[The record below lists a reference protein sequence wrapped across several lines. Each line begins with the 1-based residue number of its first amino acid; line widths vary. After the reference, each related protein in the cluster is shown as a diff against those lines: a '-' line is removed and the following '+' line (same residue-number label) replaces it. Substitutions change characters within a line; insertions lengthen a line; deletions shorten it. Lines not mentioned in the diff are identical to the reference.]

1 MSEGSDESSE
11 SELRT
16 RCIVGLG
23 NPGSRY
29 ENTPHNIG
37 FKVLDELA
45 GRHSVS
51 FSKGD
56 GNALT
61 GSGRIAGQSV
71 LLAKPQTFMN
81 LSGTG
86 VSAVLRYRKLTNQ
99 DLIVVYD
106 ELDLPWTALRIKK
119 SGSAAGHNGVKSIIA
134 ALKTDVFIRVRV
146 GVRPEFPVRD
156 AAEYVLAPFARA
168 LKEDVQEI
176 VSYTAD
182 AVECIVAEGASRAMT
197 KFNRRA
203 GSLHKEEE

>member
-1 MSEGSDESSE
+1 
-11 SELRT
+11 
-16 RCIVGLG
+16 VGLG
-23 NPGSRY
+23 NPGTRY
-29 ENTPHNIG
+29 ENTPHNVG

-45 GRHSVS
+45 RRHSVS
-51 FSKGD
+51 FSKSD
-56 GNALT
+56 GSTLA
-61 GSGRIAGQSV
+61 GSGTIADRGV
-71 LLAKPQTFMN
+71 ILAKPQTFMN
-81 LSGTG
+81 LSGVG
-86 VSAVLRYRKLTNQ
+86 VSAVLRYRKLTSQN
-99 DLIVVYD
+99 LIVVYD

-119 SGSAAGHNGVKSIIA
+119 AGSAAGHNGVKSIIA